1 MRRTVVVLCIAFAA
15 TGVLFAQ
22 EVTLSGEIKTG
33 FYIQQEKIGNE
44 DPVALGG
51 MLNNDGDSGI
61 GQGRVRLDFHS
72 TYGNMG
78 LKVRFQIEPGTT
90 AQGPFSPTLGFA
102 YAYANMFD
110 NQFTISAGLLG
121 ESPWGSGGPRLR
133 SEPETREYVSYN
145 ELTGEQ
151 YTSAEGLIGI
161 RFEYK
166 PSSVPGLNIGL
177 VLNQPDQVVI
187 GSQEQEFFDMLGE
200 SVIGAAYA
208 NNYFSVRLGYR
219 FDSKADQY
227 INNVEEGGR
236 LTYRIEEKILDK
248 YAEGMRIW
256 LNGEYYGI
264 GSGQQEIPRVNE
276 NGKTVMV
283 KIGTGEYFANWLYW
297 LWDTDLF
304 TAKFDLG
311 LGIYNAYNNDIFIP
325 TERDEYISME
335 FLPAFYYKFF
345 DNLLYAGL
353 GLGFGLEFGKGK
365 TYKNSPYQYFSF
377 EPQLRLN
384 LGPGAYIAMVYN
396 FTDKYAWWN
405 KEFMPSLPDGVKEG
419 DKSVKHSINIRA
431 VYSF

>member
-1 MRRTVVVLCIAFAA
+1 MKKTIAVLFTVLA

-22 EVTLSGEIKTG
+22 EVTLSGELKTG
-33 FYIQQEKIGNE
+33 FYIQQEKIGDE
-44 DPVALGG
+44 DPEALGG

-90 AQGPFSPTLGFA
+90 AEGPFSPTLGFA
-102 YAYANMFD
+102 YAYGNLFD
-110 NQFTISAGLLG
+110 NQFTVSAGLLG
-121 ESPWGSGGPRLR
+121 ESPWGTGGPRLR

-145 ELTGEQ
+145 ELSGEQ
-151 YTSAEGLIGI
+151 YTASEGLIGI

-177 VLNQPDQVVI
+177 VLNQPDQVVV
-187 GSQEQEFFDMLGE
+187 SAQNQELLDMLGE

-208 NNYFSVRLGYR
+208 NDYFSVRVGYR
-219 FDSKADQY
+219 FDSKADAY
-227 INNVEEGGR
+227 NNKVDEGGR
-236 LTYRIEEKILDK
+236 LTYRIEERMLDK

-264 GSGQQEIPRVNE
+264 GGGQQDITKVDEK
-276 NGKTVMV
+276 GKTINV
-283 KIGTGEYFANWLYW
+283 KIGAGEYFVNWLYW
-297 LWDTDLF
+297 LWDTDFF

-311 LGIYNAYNNDIFIP
+311 LGFYNAYNNEIFSP
-325 TERDEYISME
+325 VERMEYQSLE
-335 FLPAFYYKFF
+335 FLPAFHYKFF
-345 DNLLYAGL
+345 DNLLQAGL

-365 TYKNSPYQYFSF
+365 TYKDSPYQYFSF
-377 EPQLRLN
+377 EPQIRLN
-384 LGPGAYIAMVYN
+384 LGSGAYIALVYN
-396 FTDKYAWWN
+396 YTDKYAWWD
-405 KEFMPSLPDGVKEG
+405 KESMPSIPEGVKEG
-419 DKSVKHSINIRA
+419 DKSVKHSVNIRA